1 MGVGVVRCSFDG
13 SVRRRTCSRCA
24 CVATRHGG
32 MRGRKEGE
40 VEDKETDRRS
50 AVSVRTK
57 KSCPSKRTT
66 RMGLCLSTSAKPAT
80 KKIIIAGAPASGKGT
95 QCETIVEKV
104 RGRET
109 DADDARFWNGM

>member
-1 MGVGVVRCSFDG
+1 MADAVGVGVVCCSFDG

-24 CVATRHGG
+24 CVATRRDAR
-32 MRGRKEGE
+32 RGTRERDVEG
-40 VEDKETDRRS
+40 KETDRRL
-50 AVSVRTK
+50 AVSVRTR
-57 KSCPSKRTT
+57 KSHSSKRTT

-109 DADDARFWNGM
+109 DAKDARL